1 MATPTEPSM
10 NTDERTMLVQFLDF
24 YRGVLEQKVADLGD
38 AEARQASA
46 PPSDLTLLGL
56 ICHAAYFERF
66 WFRTMFRGEDIE
78 PLFDFSGD
86 PDADLHPGP
95 QLSLPTALAMWSA
108 EIAAARDI
116 VDQAASLDAIAALE
130 RHGHYVNLRW
140 ILVHLIEEY
149 ARHCGHAD
157 ILRQLVDGRTGDGEP
172 SSGQSAPGR
181 RSRSSASGDSWTWP
195 GG

>member
-1 MATPTEPSM
+1 MVTPPEPAT

-24 YRGVLEQKVADLGD
+24 YRGVLEAKVDDLTD
-38 AEARQASA
+38 AEAREASA

-66 WFRTMFRGEDIE
+66 WFREMFHGEDIE

-95 QLSLPTALAMWSA
+95 QLSLPTALAMWGA
-108 EIAAARDI
+108 EVAAARDI
-116 VDQAASLDAIAALE
+116 VNQAASLDATAAQE

-157 ILRQLVDGRTGDGEP
+157 ILRQRLDGRTGDEP
-172 SSGQSAPGR
+172 SSGQSEPGR
-181 RSRSSASGDSWTWP
+181 RVRSSATAESWTWP